1 MNIAIVGTGYVG
13 LVSGTCFSEMG
24 INVTCVDVDSR
35 KIESLK
41 QGIVPIYEPGL
52 EEMVAR
58 NARAGRLRFT
68 TDLRECLDDVE
79 VVFSAVGTP
88 PDEDGS
94 ADLHYVLEVARTVG
108 QNIKKHVVFV
118 TKSTVPVGTA
128 RKVKAAIQEE
138 IEKRGVEVEFDV
150 ASNPEFLKE
159 GAAVED
165 FMRPDRV
172 VVGVESER
180 AREVMTRL
188 YRPFMLTNDR
198 MLFTDIPSAEMI
210 KYAANSM
217 LATRISFMNDM
228 ANLCE
233 LVGADVNMV
242 RKGIG
247 SDSRIGAKFLYPG
260 CGYGGSCFPKDVK
273 ALIKT
278 AEQNG
283 YGMRVLKAVEEVNDS
298 QKRVPFEKLSR
309 HFGGELRGKTVA
321 LWGLAF
327 KPETDDMREAP
338 SLVLI
343 GLLLE
348 AGCVV
353 RVYDPVAMEE
363 CRRRIGDKVVYC
375 RDKYEAV
382 VDADTLLLV
391 TEWKEFR
398 VPSWEVLRKTMR
410 GNVVIDGRNI
420 YEREEMRR
428 NRFEYE
434 CIGAGNLN

>member
-58 NARAGRLRFT
+58 NARAGGLRFT